1 MRKRNLAK
9 AFLCSACSIILAFS
23 MVGTALA
30 YNYQKESGYRYWY
43 VNPTYRSY
51 NKGAYNQMG
60 YYLANCYSWMNVSN
74 YERVV
79 GDGAMIS
86 QAGGTT
92 GTVWGTEVM
101 YWGDPVTSWKDT
113 PQHTYI
119 RSSFEW
125 DIGHGEGA
133 AAWGYGQ
140 VRSADWTMNEV
151 TSDNIFLLTLEDP
164 GTIMPTDADGSDTWV
179 PGMHNF
185 VGENGLL
192 YGVPYT
198 DAEGKMVMPDMGRVE
213 ATNGNIGY
221 MAVDSIE
228 TAVFNGAKSPSE
240 QIEAA
245 KQNAIDEAKAF
256 RSAFAEYYGIDVLS
270 DAAAYQCI
278 IDVRYEGGVENAIS
292 AIEQDTKEFML
303 EVIRGDVAVLSS
315 DEDDTVSNHLESL
328 IGSNPSGEYE
338 ISEEAF
344 EEILDIAKQSMMVSV
359 PVYSVEGDVIGEY
372 SFVRF

>member
-1 MRKRNLAK
+1 MVFLVGEKELRSGKPSVWARNALS
-9 AFLCSACSIILAFS
+9 FLSWRHRLLDSLKKG
-23 MVGTALA
+23 V
-30 YNYQKESGYRYWY
+30 KESLRC
-43 VNPTYRSY
+43 
-51 NKGAYNQMG
+51 Q
-60 YYLANCYSWMNVSN
+60 
-74 YERVV
+74 
-79 GDGAMIS
+79 
-86 QAGGTT
+86 
-92 GTVWGTEVM
+92 
-101 YWGDPVTSWKDT
+101 
-113 PQHTYI
+113 
-119 RSSFEW
+119 
-125 DIGHGEGA
+125 
-133 AAWGYGQ
+133 
-140 VRSADWTMNEV
+140 
-151 TSDNIFLLTLEDP
+151 
-164 GTIMPTDADGSDTWV
+164 
-179 PGMHNF
+179 
-185 VGENGLL
+185 
-192 YGVPYT
+192 YGVPYA

-256 RSAFAEYYGIDVLS
+256 RSAFAEYYGIDALS

>member
-30 YNYQKESGYRYWY
+30 YNYQKESGYWY

-101 YWGDPVTSWKDT
+101 HWGEAETSWADT

-119 RSSFEW
+119 RSSLEW

-140 VRSADWTMNEV
+140 VRSADWTMNDV

-164 GTIMPTDADGSDTWV
+164 GTITSTESDEVDAWV

-185 VGENGLL
+185 VGEDGLL

-198 DAEGKMVMPDMGRVE
+198 NDEGKTIMPDMGRVE

-228 TAVFNGAKSPSE
+228 AAVFNGATSPSE

-256 RSAFAEYYGIDVLS
+256 RSAFAEYYGIDALS

-278 IDVRYEGGVENAIS
+278 IDVRYEGGVADAIS
-292 AIEQDTKEFML
+292 AMEQDTEDFML
-303 EVIRGDVAVLSS
+303 QVINGDVAVLSDGGDS
-315 DEDDTVSNHLESL
+315 MVEAHLESL
-328 IGSNPSGEYE
+328 TSPDSSGKYS

-344 EEILDIAKQSMMVSV
+344 EEILNIAKQSMTVSV
-359 PVYSVEGDVIGEY
+359 PVYSIEGDVIGEY